1 MALVF
6 QNIATITIPLVD
18 ETGSSSQF
26 QLNLQVANLTAL
38 PSIISAVIGA
48 VPGIEALST
57 ASATGL
63 SITLPYREDDVTPP
77 RAGSRVERRGV
88 WDLINVRG
96 NRFSISIPSIRTDV
110 VDSNGYII
118 RSNPL
123 VVAFEQYLTTSSAC
137 DSRGV
142 EIGGIVDAR
151 EVYRR
156 STRTSRPPV
165 RG

>member
-26 QLNLQVANLTAL
+26 QLNLQVADLAAL

-48 VPGIEALST
+48 VPSIEALST

-77 RAGSRVERRGV
+77 QAGSRVERRGI

-96 NRFSISIPSIRTDV
+96 NRFSISIPSISTGL

-118 RSNPL
+118 RSDPL

>member
-26 QLNLQVANLTAL
+26 QLNLRVANLAAI

-48 VPGIEALST
+48 VPGIEALSN

-77 RAGSRVERRGV
+77 GAGSRVERRGV

-96 NRFSISIPSIRTDV
+96 NRFSISIPSIRTDL
-110 VDSNGYII
+110 VDRNGYII

-123 VVAFEQYLTTSSAC
+123 VVAFEQYLTASSAC

-142 EIGGIVDAR
+142 EVGGIVDAR

-156 STRTSRPPV
+156 STRTSRPPI

>member
-26 QLNLQVANLTAL
+26 QLNLQVANLAAI
-38 PSIISAVIGA
+38 PSIISAVIAA

-77 RAGSRVERRGV
+77 GAGSRVERRGV

-110 VDSNGYII
+110 VDNNGYII

-123 VVAFEQYLTTSSAC
+123 VVAFEQYLTASSAC

-142 EIGGIVDAR
+142 EIGGVVDAR

-156 STRTSRPPV
+156 STRTSRPAV

>member
-26 QLNLQVANLTAL
+26 QLNLQVANLAAL
-38 PSIISAVIGA
+38 PSIIGAIIGA
-48 VPGIEALST
+48 VPAIEALSS

-77 RAGSRVERRGV
+77 SAGSRVERRGV

-96 NRFSISIPSIRTDV
+96 NRFSLSIPSIRTDL
-110 VDSNGYII
+110 VDRNGYII
-118 RSNPL
+118 RNNPL
-123 VVAFEQYLTTSSAC
+123 VVAFEQYLTASSAC

-156 STRTSRPPV
+156 STRASRPPL